1 LSRAATIGSTA
12 GFDPDVIV
20 GGSADDTI
28 VAVGG
33 GIDRIKCGP
42 GRNRVIKDRA
52 DAAVR
57 LRANGLGHLHFL
69 ACS

>member
-1 LSRAATIGSTA
+1 
-12 GFDPDVIV
+12 V

-33 GIDRIKCGP
+33 GIDRIDCGP
-42 GRNRVIKDRA
+42 GRGRVIKDRA

-57 LRANGLGHLHFL
+57 CERTG
-69 ACS
+69 

>member
-1 LSRAATIGSTA
+1 MASTKSSSRALVQRCDDRLND

-20 GGSADDTI
+20 GGGGDDTI

-33 GIDRIKCGP
+33 GIDHIDCGP
-42 GRNRVIKDRA
+42 GPDRVVKDCA

-57 LRANGLGHLHFL
+57 CERTG
-69 ACS
+69 

>member
-1 LSRAATIGSTA
+1 LSTTSTKSSSRALVPRCDDRLNG

-20 GGSADDTI
+20 GGSGDDPI

-42 GRNRVIKDRA
+42 GRNKDRA

-57 LRANGLGHLHFL
+57 CERTG
-69 ACS
+69 

>member
-1 LSRAATIGSTA
+1 MSRAATIGSTA

-20 GGSADDTI
+20 GGSADDPI

-42 GRNRVIKDRA
+42 GREGVIKDRA

-57 LRANGLGHLHFL
+57 CERTG
-69 ACS
+69 